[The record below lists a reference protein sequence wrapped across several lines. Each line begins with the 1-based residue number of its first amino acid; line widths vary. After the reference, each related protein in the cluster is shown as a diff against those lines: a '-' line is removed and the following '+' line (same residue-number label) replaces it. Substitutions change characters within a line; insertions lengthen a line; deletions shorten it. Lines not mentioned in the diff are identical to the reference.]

1 MSTKRSETNETKRN
15 ARSSFPFVLL
25 HPLFNPVVHPHE
37 RNHPCRRTRSP
48 STYLHAPMR
57 AFFDSLASPVPRATR
72 TPRRRSGSIF
82 VNFASCVNVIVRRV
96 GRPIPT
102 AENGDVRGRSG
113 DLNRHP
119 LCFRPVRV
127 RPFRS
132 VGIGRRVA
140 RPSSSSSVIVERCR
154 RRARRR
160 TSLSDS
166 PVSSR
171 SPVPNAS
178 TRRSSRRP
186 APCRRSLSGR
196 VVLCRVG
203 PLSVPSRPVD
213 VLMCKQYSACSSTS
227 TYLVQ

>member
-15 ARSSFPFVLL
+15 ARSSFPFVVL

-37 RNHPCRRTRSP
+37 RNRPCRRTRSP

-119 LCFRPVRV
+119 LF
-127 RPFRS
+127 
-132 VGIGRRVA
+132 
-140 RPSSSSSVIVERCR
+140 
-154 RRARRR
+154 
-160 TSLSDS
+160 
-166 PVSSR
+166 SSR
-171 SPVPNAS
+171 SCSSIPF
-178 TRRSSRRP
+178 RRDRSSRR
-186 APCRRSLSGR
+186 ASVIVIVSHRRAVSSSSASSYLSLRLASFIALAGAERVDAAFVASPSAMPSFSVGSRRPLSGR
-196 VVLCRVG
+196 SSVG
-203 PLSVPSRPVD
+203 PVPSRRCAYV
-213 VLMCKQYSACSSTS
+213 
-227 TYLVQ
+227 

>member
-1 MSTKRSETNETKRN
+1 MKETIRP
-15 ARSSFPFVLL
+15 SS
-25 HPLFNPVVHPHE
+25 H
-37 RNHPCRRTRSP
+37 CTRSP

-119 LCFRPVRV
+119 LCFRPVRPIPSVPSGSVVASRV
-127 RPFRS
+127 RHRH
-132 VGIGRRVA
+132 RQ
-140 RPSSSSSVIVERCR
+140 SSSCGVVASR
-154 RRARRR
+154 RRR

-178 TRRSSRRP
+178 PRRSSRRP

-203 PLSVPSRPVD
+203 SSSVGSSVLGPVPSVCLCVNSIARVVP
-213 VLMCKQYSACSSTS
+213 

>member
-37 RNHPCRRTRSP
+37 RNRPCRRTRSP

-119 LCFRPVRV
+119 LFSSRSFHPSGSVVASRV
-127 RPFRS
+127 RHRHRQSSSSGVVVERVVVPLSQTRQFHRARRCRTRRRG
-132 VGIGRRVA
+132 VRRVA
-140 RPSSSSSVIVERCR
+140 QRH
-154 RRARRR
+154 A
-160 TSLSDS
+160 
-166 PVSSR
+166 
-171 SPVPNAS
+171 
-178 TRRSSRRP
+178 
-186 APCRRSLSGR
+186 
-196 VVLCRVG
+196 VVLCRVASS
-203 PLSVPSRPVD
+203 SVGSVLCRSRPVPS
-213 VLMCKQYSACSSTS
+213 MCLCVNSTARVVVRVP
-227 TYLVQ
+227 T